1 MKNGKTKNTK
11 PGVRNAGSGGFNQG
25 SKQEK
30 GAPKV
35 ITISDKE
42 KLTGHRRFTST
53 NKNRKLV

>member
-25 SKQEK
+25 SKQDNEAK
-30 GAPKV
+30 KV
-35 ITISDKE
+35 IAIPDKE
-42 KLTGHRRFTST
+42 KLTGHRRPGSP

>member
-25 SKQEK
+25 SKQEDDAK
-30 GAPKV
+30 KV
-35 ITISDKE
+35 IAISDKE

-53 NKNRKLV
+53 NKKK